1 MIRKSR
7 YGFIVRSQYLEI
19 LVMDSWFAP
28 LHPLFTYL
36 IEALV
41 FIVIGI
47 LLANILVESGIF
59 SRISGVSKPL
69 CRISGLS
76 SQCTVSILA
85 IFLNPTAGKAMFADL
100 YKKGEVKKEE
110 VVPTLIMSTFPVVVG
125 ESLFRVQLPTA
136 IVLLGPVVGTLHVCL
151 NLFSSFI
158 QTAGA
163 VFYTRVVMKKKFIPG
178 EYVSPSSGEPQHV
191 HLSWE
196 VVTKGIKK
204 GIPDLKR
211 IIPVTIAAV
220 VIFSFLLSI
229 GLLELIGAIFNP
241 VLNAVGLPGESS
253 AALMAQLL
261 RSYAGYAVVAGLL
274 TTGILTLKQALMTLI
289 LGSMLVITL
298 IYIRYSLPLNLSLY
312 GKYGVYVT
320 IVTYLTSMA
329 AKLITLFL
337 VIVLI

>member
-1 MIRKSR
+1 MEPW
-7 YGFIVRSQYLEI
+7 Y
-19 LVMDSWFAP
+19 AP
-28 LHPLFTYL
+28 LLPLFDYL

-47 LLANILVESGIF
+47 LLANILVESGMF
-59 SRISGVSKPL
+59 SRISRISKPL

-100 YKKGEVKKEE
+100 YKKGEVKKDV

-163 VFYTRVVMKKKFIPG
+163 VFYTRVIMKKKYIAG
-178 EYVSPSSGEPQHV
+178 EYVSPSSGEREHV
-191 HLSWE
+191 HFSRE
-196 VVTKGIKK
+196 VVANGIKK

-220 VIFSFLLSI
+220 IIFSFLLSI
-229 GLLELIGAIFNP
+229 GLLELIGVIFNP
-241 VLNAVGLPGESS
+241 VLNAIGLPGESS

-312 GKYGVYVT
+312 GKYGVHVT
-320 IVTYLTSMA
+320 IITYLSSMA

>member
-1 MIRKSR
+1 
-7 YGFIVRSQYLEI
+7 
-19 LVMDSWFAP
+19 MDSWYAS
-28 LHPLFTYL
+28 LIPLFNYL

-47 LLANILVESGIF
+47 ILANILVESGLF
-59 SRISGVSKPL
+59 SRISGISKPL

-100 YKKGEVKKEE
+100 YKKGEVRKEE

-158 QTAGA
+158 QTVGA

-178 EYVSPSSGEPQHV
+178 EYVPPSPGKPEHV
-191 HLSWE
+191 HFSRAAVKE
-196 VVTKGIKK
+196 GIKK

-241 VLNAVGLPGESS
+241 VLNAIGLPGESS

-298 IYIRYSLPLNLSLY
+298 IYVRYSLPLNLSLY

-320 IVTYLTSMA
+320 VITYLSSMA